1 MKAIIKS
8 LVLSLLIMTAAFAG
22 GFDINTKG
30 EQTFSFKDKV
40 GRNQATFFS
49 TTPLE
54 DITGMST
61 DVWGTVSF
69 DIEDVENTLKGEIL
83 ISTASLKSGIDLRDE
98 HISSADWLDAEK
110 FPTISFKIKEVTG
123 IEKIEDNKLKAKVLG
138 EFTVHGVTMEVESEV
153 TLVYLEENEMTKM
166 RLPGDLLGVRA
177 KININL
183 SDYGI
188 QHMVLDQK
196 VSDEIKINVNIVGSN
211 KM

>member
-1 MKAIIKS
+1 
-8 LVLSLLIMTAAFAG
+8 MTAAFAG

>member
-22 GFDINTKG
+22 GFEIDSKG
-30 EQTFSFKDKV
+30 EQTFSFKDKM

-54 DITGMST
+54 DITGMSS

-69 DIEDVENTLKGEIL
+69 DIEDVENTLTGEVL

-98 HISSADWLDAEK
+98 HIRSADWLDAEQ
-110 FPTISFKIKEVTG
+110 FPNISFKIKV
-123 IEKIEDNKLKAKVLG
+123 KVLG
-138 EFTVHGVTMEVESEV
+138 EFTAHGVTKEVESEV
-153 TLVYLEENEMTKM
+153 TLVYLEESEMTKM
-166 RLPGDLLGVRA
+166 RMPGDLLGVRA

-183 SDYGI
+183 SDYGV
-188 QHMVLDQK
+188 QHMALGKK
-196 VSDEIKINVNIVGSN
+196 VSDAIEINVNIVGSN

>member
-8 LVLSLLIMTAAFAG
+8 LVLSLLIITAAIAG
-22 GFDINTKG
+22 GFNIHSKG
-30 EQTFSFKDKV
+30 EQTFSFKDKM

-54 DITGMST
+54 DISGMST

-69 DIEDVENTLKGEIL
+69 DIADVENTLKGEIL

-98 HISSADWLDAEK
+98 HIRSADWLDAEQ
-110 FPTISFKIKEVTG
+110 FPTISFKIKEVKG

-138 EFTVHGVTMEVESEV
+138 EFTVHGVTKEVESEV

-166 RLPGDLLGVRA
+166 KMPGDLLGVRA
-177 KININL
+177 KINFNL

>member
-8 LVLSLLIMTAAFAG
+8 LVLSLLIMTAAFAS

-30 EQTFSFKDKV
+30 EQTFSFKDKI

-196 VSDEIKINVNIVGSN
+196 VSDEIEINVNIVGSN

>member
-83 ISTASLKSGIDLRDE
+83 ISTASIKSGIDLRDE

-196 VSDEIKINVNIVGSN
+196 VSDEIEINVNIVGSN

>member
-8 LVLSLLIMTAAFAG
+8 LVLSLLITTAAVAG
-22 GFDINTKG
+22 GFDINSKG
-30 EQTFSFKDKV
+30 EQTFSFKDKM

-54 DITGMST
+54 NITGMST

-69 DIEDVENTLKGEIL
+69 DIADVENTLKGEIL
-83 ISTASLKSGIDLRDE
+83 ISTASLRSGIDLRDE
-98 HISSADWLDAEK
+98 HIRSADWLDAEQ
-110 FPTISFKIKEVTG
+110 FPTISFKLKEIKG
-123 IEKIEDNKLKAKVLG
+123 IVKIEDNKLKVKVLG
-138 EFTVHGVTMEVESEV
+138 EFTVHGVTKEVESEV

-166 RLPGDLLGVRA
+166 KMPGDLLGVEA

-183 SDYGI
+183 SDYGV
-188 QHMVLDQK
+188 QHMALGKK
-196 VSDEIKINVNIVGSN
+196 VSDEIEININIVGSN

>member
-8 LVLSLLIMTAAFAG
+8 LVLSLLIMTTAFAG
-22 GFDINTKG
+22 GFDINSKG
-30 EQTFSFKDKV
+30 DQTFSFKDKV

-83 ISTASLKSGIDLRDE
+83 ISTASLRSGIDLRDE
-98 HISSADWLDAEK
+98 HIRGADWLDAEK
-110 FPTISFKIKEVTG
+110 FPTISFKIKEVAG
-123 IEKIEDNKLKAKVLG
+123 IEKIEDNKLKVKVLG
-138 EFTVHGVTMEVESEV
+138 EFTLHGVTKEVESEV

-177 KININL
+177 TININL
-183 SDYGI
+183 SNYGV
-188 QHMVLDQK
+188 QHMALGKK
-196 VSDEIKINVNIVGSN
+196 VSDKIEINVNIVGSN

>member
-30 EQTFSFKDKV
+30 EQTFSFKDKM

-98 HISSADWLDAEK
+98 HISSADWLDAER

-138 EFTVHGVTMEVESEV
+138 EFTLHGVTKEVESEV

-183 SDYGI
+183 SNYGI

>member
-8 LVLSLLIMTAAFAG
+8 LVLSLLIMTVAFAG
-22 GFDINTKG
+22 GFDINSRG
-30 EQTFSFKDKV
+30 EQTFSFKDKM

-110 FPTISFKIKEVTG
+110 FPTISFKIKEVTE

-138 EFTVHGVTMEVESEV
+138 EFTVHGVTKEVESDV

-166 RLPGDLLGVRA
+166 KMPGDLLGVRA

-183 SDYGI
+183 SDYGV
-188 QHMVLDQK
+188 QHMVLGQK
-196 VSDEIKINVNIVGSN
+196 VSDEIEINVNIIGSN
-211 KM
+211 KI

>member
-8 LVLSLLIMTAAFAG
+8 LVLSLLITTAAVAG
-22 GFDINTKG
+22 GFDINSKG
-30 EQTFSFKDKV
+30 EQTFSFKDKM

-54 DITGMST
+54 NITGMST

-69 DIEDVENTLKGEIL
+69 DIADVENTLKGEIL
-83 ISTASLKSGIDLRDE
+83 ISTASLRSGIDLRDE
-98 HISSADWLDAEK
+98 HIRSADWLDAER
-110 FPTISFKIKEVTG
+110 FPIISFKLKEIKG
-123 IEKIEDNKLKAKVLG
+123 IVKIEDNKLKVKVLG
-138 EFTVHGVTMEVESEV
+138 EFTVHGVTKEVESEV

-166 RLPGDLLGVRA
+166 KMPGDLLGVKA

-183 SDYGI
+183 SDYGV
-188 QHMVLDQK
+188 QHMALGKK
-196 VSDEIKINVNIVGSN
+196 VSDEIEININIVGSN

>member
-8 LVLSLLIMTAAFAG
+8 LVLSLLIMTALFAG
-22 GFDINTKG
+22 GFDINSKG

-40 GRNQATFFS
+40 GRNQTIFFS

-83 ISTASLKSGIDLRDE
+83 ISTASLRSGIDLRDE
-98 HISSADWLDAEK
+98 HIRGADWLDAEK
-110 FPTISFKIKEVTG
+110 FPTISFKIKEVAG
-123 IEKIEDNKLKAKVLG
+123 IEKIEDNKLKVKVLG
-138 EFTVHGVTMEVESEV
+138 EFTLHGVTKEVESEV

-177 KININL
+177 TININL
-183 SDYGI
+183 SNYGV
-188 QHMVLDQK
+188 QHMALGKK
-196 VSDEIKINVNIVGSN
+196 VSDEIEINVNIVGSN

>member
-30 EQTFSFKDKV
+30 EQTFSFKDKM

-61 DVWGTVSF
+61 DVWGTVSL

-98 HISSADWLDAEK
+98 HISSADWLDAER

-138 EFTVHGVTMEVESEV
+138 EFTLHGVTKEVESEV

-177 KININL
+177 RININL

>member
-8 LVLSLLIMTAAFAG
+8 LVLSLLIMTTAFAG
-22 GFDINTKG
+22 GFDINSKG
-30 EQTFSFKDKV
+30 DQTFSFKDKV

-83 ISTASLKSGIDLRDE
+83 ISTASLRSGIDLRDE
-98 HISSADWLDAEK
+98 HIRGADWLDAEK
-110 FPTISFKIKEVTG
+110 FPTISFKIKEVAG
-123 IEKIEDNKLKAKVLG
+123 IEKIEDNKLKVKVLG
-138 EFTVHGVTMEVESEV
+138 EFTLHGVTKEVESEV

-177 KININL
+177 TININL
-183 SDYGI
+183 SNYGVK
-188 QHMVLDQK
+188 HMALGKK
-196 VSDEIKINVNIVGSN
+196 VSDKIEINVNIVGSN

>member
-8 LVLSLLIMTAAFAG
+8 LVLSLLITTAAVAG
-22 GFDINTKG
+22 GFDINSKG
-30 EQTFSFKDKV
+30 EQTFSFKDKM

-54 DITGMST
+54 NITGMST

-69 DIEDVENTLKGEIL
+69 DIADVENTLKGEIL
-83 ISTASLKSGIDLRDE
+83 ISTASLRSGIDLRDE
-98 HISSADWLDAEK
+98 HIRSAEWLDAEQ
-110 FPTISFKIKEVTG
+110 FPTISFKLKEIKG
-123 IEKIEDNKLKAKVLG
+123 IVKIEDNKLKVKVLG
-138 EFTVHGVTMEVESEV
+138 EFTVHGVTKEVESEV

-166 RLPGDLLGVRA
+166 KMPGDLLGVKA

-183 SDYGI
+183 SDYGV
-188 QHMVLDQK
+188 QHMALGKK
-196 VSDEIKINVNIVGSN
+196 VSDEIEININIVGSN

>member
-8 LVLSLLIMTAAFAG
+8 LVLSLLIMTTAFAG
-22 GFDINTKG
+22 GFDINSKG
-30 EQTFSFKDKV
+30 DQTFSFKDKV

-83 ISTASLKSGIDLRDE
+83 ISTASLRSGIDLRDE
-98 HISSADWLDAEK
+98 HIRGADWLDAEK
-110 FPTISFKIKEVTG
+110 FPTISFKIKEVAG

-138 EFTVHGVTMEVESEV
+138 EFTLHGVTKEVESEV
-153 TLVYLEENEMTKM
+153 TLVYLEENDMTKM

-177 KININL
+177 KINFNL
-183 SDYGI
+183 SDYGV
-188 QHMVLDQK
+188 QNMALGKK
-196 VSDEIKINVNIVGSN
+196 VSDEIEINVNIVGSN

>member
-8 LVLSLLIMTAAFAG
+8 LVLSLLIITAAFAG
-22 GFDINTKG
+22 GFDIGSKG
-30 EQTFSFKDKV
+30 EQTFSFKDKI

-54 DITGMST
+54 DITGMSS

-69 DIEDVENTLKGEIL
+69 DIDDVENTLKGEVL

-98 HISSADWLDAEK
+98 HIRGADWLDAEQ
-110 FPTISFKIKEVTG
+110 FPNISFNIKEVTG
-123 IEKIEDNKLKAKVLG
+123 IEKIEDNKIKVKVLG
-138 EFTVHGVTMEVESEV
+138 EFTAHGITRQVESKV

-166 RLPGDLLGVRA
+166 RAPGDLLGVRA
-177 KININL
+177 NFNINL
-183 SDYGI
+183 ADYGVE
-188 QHMVLDQK
+188 HMALGKK
-196 VSDEIKINVNIVGSN
+196 VADEIEINVNIVGSN